1 MRVADPK
8 ACQCG
13 EVLKGVLKPWECKV
27 FGTACTPE
35 TPIGTCMVSSE
46 GACAA
51 YYNFGQYAK
60 QRLSPR
66 GAPVT
71 TNFSE
76 DQVGERIEAMR
87 RRPQRFRDER
97 VTMAHGA
104 GGKASRALVE
114 GLVVPLLA
122 NPALEQLS
130 DAGLLTVGT
139 SRLALTTD
147 AFVVR
152 PIRFPGGSIGE
163 LAVNGTVNDLA
174 VSGARP
180 VGLSAALVLEEGL
193 SADVLEAE
201 ITAMAGAARAADVPV
216 VTGDT
221 KVVERGK
228 CDSMYVVTTGV
239 GLIDEGV
246 LLAPQLV
253 RPGDKVLI
261 SGTVGDHGV
270 AILLARGDLDI
281 EADVRSDTQPLW
293 SLASAL
299 IGACG
304 DGLHCMRDA
313 TRGGVA
319 TVLNEIAMAAEV
331 GIVLEESRVPVRP
344 EVVGAG
350 EILGIDPLYVANEGK
365 LVAFVA
371 PELADAALDAMRA
384 LPAGV
389 DAAIVGEVREEPP
402 GRVLGRTDVRGT
414 SADRHAGRGP
424 AAAHLL
430 SGADRQTACSGAEVA
445 EQVIDHEG
453 RPQDRLP
460 DGQDVVP
467 DPVGLLPVVDSS
479 SDESQ
484 PVDRA
489 SAAPAGSRG
498 LRPA

>member
-1 MRVADPK
+1 M
-8 ACQCG
+8 
-13 EVLKGVLKPWECKV
+13 
-27 FGTACTPE
+27 
-35 TPIGTCMVSSE
+35 
-46 GACAA
+46 
-51 YYNFGQYAK
+51 
-60 QRLSPR
+60 
-66 GAPVT
+66 T

-130 DAGLLTVGT
+130 DAGLFTVGAT
-139 SRLALTTD
+139 GLAMTTD

-180 VGLSAALVLEEGL
+180 LALSAALVLEEGL
-193 SADVLEAE
+193 AADVLSAE
-201 ITAMAGAARAADVPV
+201 VTAMADAARGAEVSV
-216 VTGDT
+216 ITGDT

-228 CDSMYVVTTGV
+228 CDAMYVVTTGV
-239 GLIDEGV
+239 GLVAPDV
-246 LLAPQLV
+246 ALSPQLV
-253 RPGDKVLI
+253 RPGDKVLL

-281 EADVRSDTQPLW
+281 EADVQSDTQPLW
-293 SLASAL
+293 ALASAL
-299 IGACG
+299 MTACG

-331 GIVLEESRVPVRP
+331 GVVLEESRVPVRP
-344 EVVGAG
+344 EVAGAG

-371 PELADAALDAMRA
+371 AEDADAALEAMRSV
-384 LPAGV
+384 PAGR
-389 DAAIVGEVREEPP
+389 DAAIVGEVRSEPP
-402 GRVLGRTDVRGT
+402 GRVLGRTTFGGHR
-414 SADRHAGRGP
+414 
-424 AAAHLL
+424 L
-430 SGADRQTACSGAEVA
+430 
-445 EQVIDHEG
+445 IDMLVG
-453 RPQDRLP
+453 DPLP
-460 DGQDVVP
+460 
-467 DPVGLLPVVDSS
+467 
-479 SDESQ
+479 
-484 PVDRA
+484 RIC
-489 SAAPAGSRG
+489 
-498 LRPA
+498 

>member
-1 MRVADPK
+1 
-8 ACQCG
+8 
-13 EVLKGVLKPWECKV
+13 
-27 FGTACTPE
+27 
-35 TPIGTCMVSSE
+35 
-46 GACAA
+46 
-51 YYNFGQYAK
+51 
-60 QRLSPR
+60 
-66 GAPVT
+66 VT

-130 DAGLLTVGT
+130 DAGLLTMGG
-139 SRLALTTD
+139 SRFAMTTD

-180 VGLSAALVLEEGL
+180 VALSAALVLEEGL
-193 SADVLEAE
+193 AAEVLEAE
-201 ITAMAGAARAADVPV
+201 IAAMAQAARTADVPV

-228 CDSMYVVTTGV
+228 CDSMYIITTGV
-239 GLIDEGV
+239 GLLDESI

-253 RPGDKVLI
+253 RPGDKVLL

-281 EADVRSDTQPLW
+281 EADVRSDTAPLW
-293 SLASAL
+293 SLAEAL

-319 TVLNEIAMAAEV
+319 TVLNEIALAAEV

-371 PELADAALDAMRA
+371 AEQADAALAAMRA
-384 LPAGV
+384 LPTGTE
-389 DAAIVGEVREEPP
+389 AAIVGEVREDPP
-402 GRVLGRTDVRGT
+402 GRVLGRTTFGGHR
-414 SADRHAGRGP
+414 
-424 AAAHLL
+424 L
-430 SGADRQTACSGAEVA
+430 
-445 EQVIDHEG
+445 IDMLVG
-453 RPQDRLP
+453 DPLP
-460 DGQDVVP
+460 
-467 DPVGLLPVVDSS
+467 
-479 SDESQ
+479 
-484 PVDRA
+484 RIC
-489 SAAPAGSRG
+489 
-498 LRPA
+498 